1 MDIAVHTLSSYPD
14 TNSPIKME
22 VGIEDCLHIEFE
34 YNKSKYHLKD
44 VIVGKIY
51 FLLVRIKIKHME
63 IAIIKREQTGSGP
76 NMYTENE
83 IIAKYEIMDGS
94 PVKGESIPIR
104 VFLAGYDL
112 TVTMREIN
120 KKFSVRYFLNLV
132 LIDTEDRRYFKQQE
146 ITLWRKAEKTRKS
159 LTPSQAAA
167 IAAAQGGT
175 AGAGL
180 MVGQLAAVTGSS
192 NNPHIPHHLVGQ
204 GTTSS
209 LGPKELPT
217 STVGAGVG
225 AGGLLGDGSAE
236 DEDST
241 GMKRSDDSNPIM
253 GLFTEDN
260 SQADLRPKP
269 AVRQRSDDAHGTAG
283 DSSSRSV
290 NSNLK
295 PGEMPLHVEPDEDSL
310 PTQQQ
315 QQQPQQQQSQPG
327 LPQQHLHR
335 EAGDGAASI
344 SQTTDEETSS
354 LFDANDLSFNA
365 ASSTNPSAAAP
376 STIVSDPTSSP
387 TVSSTITKPLLSE
400 EPPADDETAPAG
412 NSSSS
417 SRVVKQEDAENDPL
431 PPEVSST
438 EVNNASSTTT
448 SPAPAAAAAVV
459 TSSASSPPPLAAKP
473 AKPRK
478 PVLE

>member
-1 MDIAVHTLSSYPD
+1 MLLFNACLLLSLCSR
-14 TNSPIKME
+14 
-22 VGIEDCLHIEFE
+22 
-34 YNKSKYHLKD
+34 YHLKD

-167 IAAAQGGT
+167 IAAAQGG
-175 AGAGL
+175 AAGL
-180 MVGQLAAVTGSS
+180 MPGQLVAATGSS

-204 GTTSS
+204 GTMSS
-209 LGPKELPT
+209 LASKELP
-217 STVGAGVG
+217 SGVG
-225 AGGLLGDGSAE
+225 GAAASAGGLLGDGSA
-236 DEDST
+236 DEDSV
-241 GMKRSDDSNPIM
+241 GGLKRSDDSNPIM

-269 AVRQRSDDAHGTAG
+269 AVRQRSDDAQQ
-283 DSSSRSV
+283 DNSSRSV

-310 PTQQQ
+310 PEQQQ
-315 QQQPQQQQSQPG
+315 QQQQQQTQPAQQPQSA
-327 LPQQHLHR
+327 QQHLHR

-365 ASSTNPSAAAP
+365 ASSSNPSANVAAAP
-376 STIVSDPTSSP
+376 ATIVADPTSSP
-387 TVSSTITKPLLSE
+387 TVSSSLTKPTAGE
-400 EPPADDETAPAG
+400 EVAADDETGVSASSRDTEQQQQQQQQDEETAPMPEVTSTEVNA
-412 NSSSS
+412 SSSS
-417 SRVVKQEDAENDPL
+417 S
-431 PPEVSST
+431 
-438 EVNNASSTTT
+438 SSTTT
-448 SPAPAAAAAVV
+448 TTTSPVPPTVTAATTVS
-459 TSSASSPPPLAAKP
+459 SSASSPPPLAAKP